1 MQENIM
7 DGMDMDDYDNDENEA
22 PIFTYEL
29 ATLIEKEKKGI
40 KKGDKKPKK
49 EDKDEDDEYMSDP
62 DG

>member
-1 MQENIM
+1 M

-22 PIFTYEL
+22 PIFTSEL

-40 KKGDKKPKK
+40 KKGEKKPKK
-49 EDKDEDDEYMSDP
+49 EEKDEDDEYMSDP